1 VVVICVPEDSGW
13 MQVFRP
19 TVEIVI
25 ANWGIGIPAIG
36 DRVIATTPMGD
47 VRGTVASRTW
57 RSGQQVV
64 LGIKGTVGREI
75 A

>member
-1 VVVICVPEDSGW
+1 MVVICVPEESGW
-13 MQVFRP
+13 VQLFRP
-19 TVEIVI
+19 SVEIVI
-25 ANWGIGIPAIG
+25 AHWGTGLPTIG
-36 DRVIATTPMGD
+36 DRVIATTPQGE

-57 RSGQQVV
+57 RSGEQVV